1 MRFFLVWRVWGRAG
15 KYLFSDTAAEAGIL
29 SIATPPVD
37 VSENKYFPV
46 LYNGN
51 GFAGGENGKVLD
63 IGRKMQC
70 MGVQEWK
77 ITGFGKGVL

>member
-1 MRFFLVWRVWGRAG
+1 MHFEVGGYGDAQKKNIFLRCTMVLRA
-15 KYLFSDTAAEAGIL
+15 
-29 SIATPPVD
+29 
-37 VSENKYFPV
+37 
-46 LYNGN
+46 
-51 GFAGGENGKVLD
+51 GENGKVLD

>member
-1 MRFFLVWRVWGRAG
+1 MRYVRKIHCLSEAS
-15 KYLFSDTAAEAGIL
+15 LNFSGMVLANFRKL
-29 SIATPPVD
+29 SIPASAA
-37 VSENKYFPV
+37 VSENKYFPA
-46 LYNGN
+46 LYN

-63 IGRKMQC
+63 IGRKIQC

>member
-1 MRFFLVWRVWGRAG
+1 MVLANFR
-15 KYLFSDTAAEAGIL
+15 KL
-29 SIATPPVD
+29 SIPASAA

-46 LYNGN
+46 LYNG
-51 GFAGGENGKVLD
+51 FAGGGKRKG
-63 IGRKMQC
+63 IGYREMQY

>member
-1 MRFFLVWRVWGRAG
+1 MRYAG
-15 KYLFSDTAAEAGIL
+15 KIHCLSEASLNFYGMVLANFRKL
-29 SIATPPVD
+29 SIPASAA
-37 VSENKYFPV
+37 VSENKYFPA
-46 LYNGN
+46 LYN

>member
-1 MRFFLVWRVWGRAG
+1 MRYAG
-15 KYLFSDTAAEAGIL
+15 KIHCLSEASLNFSGMVLANFRKL
-29 SIATPPVD
+29 SIPASAA
-37 VSENKYFPV
+37 VSENKYFPA
-46 LYNGN
+46 LYN

-63 IGRKMQC
+63 IGRKIQC

>member
-1 MRFFLVWRVWGRAG
+1 MLRGSFCVSFWCGGYGDAQ
-15 KYLFSDTAAEAGIL
+15 E
-29 SIATPPVD
+29 D

>member
-1 MRFFLVWRVWGRAG
+1 MYQKTNIFLRCTMVSRA
-15 KYLFSDTAAEAGIL
+15 
-29 SIATPPVD
+29 
-37 VSENKYFPV
+37 
-46 LYNGN
+46 
-51 GFAGGENGKVLD
+51 GENGKVLD

>member
-1 MRFFLVWRVWGRAG
+1 MN
-15 KYLFSDTAAEAGIL
+15 FSGMVLANFRKL

-46 LYNGN
+46 LYNG
-51 GFAGGENGKVLD
+51 FAGGENGKVLE
-63 IGRKMQC
+63 IGRKMQY

>member
-1 MRFFLVWRVWGRAG
+1 MYKRQRSDSEFFRHNANSR
-15 KYLFSDTAAEAGIL
+15 KL

-37 VSENKYFPV
+37 VSENKYFPA
-46 LYNGN
+46 LYN

-77 ITGFGKGVL
+77 ITGLCKGVL

>member
-1 MRFFLVWRVWGRAG
+1 MRYVRKIHCLSEAS
-15 KYLFSDTAAEAGIL
+15 LNFSGMVLANFRKL
-29 SIATPPVD
+29 SIPASAA

-46 LYNGN
+46 LYNG
-51 GFAGGENGKVLD
+51 FAGGENGKVLE